1 MPDLYRRHAR
11 VIPKSL
17 TYKSSLIDDKKNE
30 EKKLYY
36 KRRIHRTH
44 KDIPEHVKN
53 HIESLYNAMQNHLG
67 QEERIR
73 KRQIIAMLK
82 IYYKWENNVTLQMYF
97 DVLLKNEEKRFL
109 LELQSK
115 KLENVY
121 HQKVL
126 KLFGCMDVNGDAG
139 IDLLEFK
146 SAIDFLN
153 VDSDQLFHQA
163 DKDQNGT
170 LDAIEFYDIIAKTP
184 MLSKNFDS
192 IIENA
197 EFENERQNM
206 IKKSRLFSYEQMTQ
220 RPCLATLKKKQF
232 ILNSDIPLY
241 NVHVRENICDA
252 HKRYYGHKN

>member
-1 MPDLYRRHAR
+1 MPHLYRRHAR

-17 TYKSSLIDDKKNE
+17 TCKSSHTDERKNE
-30 EKKLYY
+30 PKKLCYT
-36 KRRIHRTH
+36 RRIHRTH

-53 HIESLYNAMQNHLG
+53 HIECLYNAMQHHLG

-82 IYYKWENNVTLQMYF
+82 IYYKWENNLTLQMYF

-109 LELQSK
+109 LEQQSK
-115 KLENVY
+115 KLESLY

-139 IDLLEFK
+139 IDLIEFK
-146 SAIDFLN
+146 SAIDFLD
-153 VDSDQLFHQA
+153 VDSDQLFYQA

-170 LDAIEFYDIIAKTP
+170 LDALEFYDIVAKTP
-184 MLSKNFDS
+184 ILFRNFDS

-220 RPCLATLKKKQF
+220 RPCLATLKQKKF

-241 NVHVRENICDA
+241 NVYVGETICDA

>member
-1 MPDLYRRHAR
+1 M
-11 VIPKSL
+11 I
-17 TYKSSLIDDKKNE
+17 KKNE
-30 EKKLYY
+30 QKKLYY
-36 KRRIHRTH
+36 TRRINRTH
-44 KDIPEHVKN
+44 KNIPEHVKN
-53 HIESLYNAMQNHLG
+53 HIESLYHAMQHHLG

-82 IYYKWENNVTLQMYF
+82 IYYKWENNITLQMYF

-109 LELQSK
+109 LEQQSK
-115 KLENVY
+115 KLESVY

-139 IDLLEFK
+139 IDLIEFK

-153 VDSDQLFHQA
+153 VDSDQLFYQA

-184 MLSKNFDS
+184 ILSKNFDS

-220 RPCLATLKKKQF
+220 RPCLATLKKKKF

-241 NVHVRENICDA
+241 NVHVGENICDA